1 MEAAKQV
8 SWVGNVRQ
16 TTGGSSEGYFVVV
29 VVVIIKPFLNAK
41 NMLKKRKIKGL
52 F

>member
-1 MEAAKQV
+1 MEASKQV
-8 SWVGNVRQ
+8 SWVGNVKR
-16 TTGGSSEGYFVVV
+16 TNGGSSEGYFAVV
-29 VVVIIKPFLNAK
+29 VVVIIKPFLNTK

>member
-1 MEAAKQV
+1 MEASKQV

-16 TTGGSSEGYFVVV
+16 TIGSSSEGYFVV
-29 VVVIIKPFLNAK
+29 VVVIIKPFLNTK